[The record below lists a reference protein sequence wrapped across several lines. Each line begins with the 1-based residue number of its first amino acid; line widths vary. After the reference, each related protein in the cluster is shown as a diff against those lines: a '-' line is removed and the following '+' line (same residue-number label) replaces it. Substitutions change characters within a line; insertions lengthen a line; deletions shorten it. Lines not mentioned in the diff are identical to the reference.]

1 MSKGSVRPIYPV
13 KIVDKAELLYIID
26 HRKQQKGLYLSLL
39 EDCEDGAYLAALDNS
54 TEYAWY
60 QEFDSVRDAVEWLRR
75 ENDVSI

>member
-39 EDCEDGAYLAALDNS
+39 EDREDGAYLAALDNS
-54 TEYAWY
+54 TEDAWY
-60 QEFDSVRDAVEWLRR
+60 QEFDSVKAAIKWLRR
-75 ENDVSI
+75 EK